1 MRISDWS
8 SDVCSSDLGG
18 ALVSQAGNPAASVKP
33 ADCAARWRPQ
43 IRAFGRQEQA
53 RCGRG
58 SLVQSPHNNSFKPNA
73 LRYTKHMADKACH
86 VFGSTTH
93 VGLTQALGRS
103 GDRMR
108 TSSILF
114 LAALLASCTSQ
125 RDYDFLVGHAI
136 TSLAVRATIET
147 VVLTPQL
154 PDQARSEAA
163 KHYKTIDQSAVVP
176 VLGLYLAHG
185 LFGIKSVTISEIGR
199 AHV

>member
-1 MRISDWS
+1 
-8 SDVCSSDLGG
+8 
-18 ALVSQAGNPAASVKP
+18 
-33 ADCAARWRPQ
+33 
-43 IRAFGRQEQA
+43 
-53 RCGRG
+53 
-58 SLVQSPHNNSFKPNA
+58 
-73 LRYTKHMADKACH
+73 MADKACH

-136 TSLAVRATIET
+136 TSLDVRANIET

-154 PDQARSEAA
+154 PDPARRAAA
-163 KHYKTIDQSAVVP
+163 KHYKTIDQSADR
-176 VLGLYLAHG
+176 
-185 LFGIKSVTISEIGR
+185 KSVGKGKSVSVRVEHGCWRKI
-199 AHV
+199 